1 MCKRSGISS
10 PPPSQKN
17 LFGDAD
23 GSEEDLKA
31 EEIKKLQQSL
41 SRLTDELEGSR
52 SLMDLKFAELQA
64 REENLQSI
72 IQGSVQ
78 KALENYIA
86 SNPLPAVPVP
96 APTAERTANTT
107 DALSTSPVHDCNS
120 AIQMIC
126 GSVNILDRLVSR
138 YSLPDMFKE
147 KKVATIFDMY
157 YRSIKKYEKLQD
169 NFIDASDGAELIL
182 AIRKFRDLFSAYC
195 YECI

>member
-72 IQGSVQ
+72 IQGSV
-78 KALENYIA
+78 
-86 SNPLPAVPVP
+86 
-96 APTAERTANTT
+96 
-107 DALSTSPVHDCNS
+107 
-120 AIQMIC
+120 
-126 GSVNILDRLVSR
+126 
-138 YSLPDMFKE
+138 
-147 KKVATIFDMY
+147 
-157 YRSIKKYEKLQD
+157 
-169 NFIDASDGAELIL
+169 
-182 AIRKFRDLFSAYC
+182 
-195 YECI
+195 